1 MRVLYSFG
9 FAFYRLLIKIFALSG
24 NEKAKDWIKGRK
36 EIYHTLEG
44 FNPKNK
50 KVVWMHAASLGE
62 FEMGR
67 PLLRKLKENHPNKQ
81 FVVTFFS
88 PSGYNALK
96 NDSAFDLALY
106 LPIDTRKETQRFV
119 QKLNPEAVIFMKY
132 EFWPHLMNSIIK
144 AEIPFFIASA
154 TFRNGQ
160 FLFSKA
166 GRFIENS
173 LKKAT
178 GIFVQNQS
186 SLNLLQARGFTNA
199 TLTGDGRFDNVIRLA
214 KSEAHFSEVEDFLD
228 GQKAFILGSCWPED
242 EKLIFPLIM
251 RFPFFKFIFAPHD
264 ISKKR
269 IEEIKENLPAKAV
282 LYSELKDTTS
292 LEDIRVL
299 IIDNIGIL
307 SRIYRL
313 GYLAFVGG
321 GFKQGLHNIL
331 EPLAYGLPTVYGP
344 KTEKFWEGK
353 AADEMGAGKI
363 VTNQEE
369 LMMWMNSMRDPITYG
384 ESRNKAHRFIS
395 ENSGATE
402 KMYAQINS
410 HLK

>member
-1 MRVLYSFG
+1 MKGLYSIG
-9 FAFYRLLIKIFALSG
+9 FSAYRFLIKISALSG
-24 NEKAKDWIKGRK
+24 NEKAREWLRGREEIDKKLNSFNFDNKG
-36 EIYHTLEG
+36 
-44 FNPKNK
+44 
-50 KVVWMHAASLGE
+50 VVWMHAASLGE

-67 PLLRKLKENHPNKQ
+67 PLLKRLKERFPNKN

-88 PSGYNALK
+88 PSGYQALK
-96 NDSAFDLALY
+96 NDHDIDLALY
-106 LPIDTRKETQRFV
+106 LPIDTKKETKRFL
-119 QKLNPEAVIFMKY
+119 QKLNPEVVIFMKY
-132 EFWPHLMNSIIK
+132 EFWPHLMDAILK
-144 AEIPFFIASA
+144 EKIPFFIASA
-154 TFRNGQ
+154 TFRKGQ

-178 GIFVQNQS
+178 GIFLQNQS
-186 SLNLLQARGFTNA
+186 SYDLLNQRKYTNI
-199 TLTGDGRFDNVIRLA
+199 TTTGDGRFDNVIKLTKTKA
-214 KSEAHFSEVEDFLD
+214 SFENVETFLD
-228 GQKAFILGSCWPED
+228 GQKALILGSCWPED

-269 IEEIKENLPAKAV
+269 IQEIRENLPAKAV
-282 LYSELKDTTS
+282 LYSEINEVEQLD
-292 LEDIRVL
+292 DYRVL

-344 KTEKFWEGK
+344 KTDKFWEGE
-353 AADEMGAGKI
+353 AANDCGAGKI
-363 VTNQEE
+363 ITQREE
-369 LMMWMNSMRDPITYG
+369 LTQWLNSMRDEITYQ
-384 ESRNKAHRFIS
+384 KAQKSALQFIQ

-402 KMYAQINS
+402 KMFSEIEKI
-410 HLK
+410 LT